1 MLMKNYEIYES
12 AKALLD
18 AFTDTTQ
25 YLPIKINFFI
35 QKNKNILINLAQDIE
50 MIRMNIIQ
58 TYGIPSEDNDN
69 QFIISP
75 ENIEIAS
82 KELDDLFNIEQE
94 VDIYKINIENFP
106 EDISLT
112 TGQMEALMFMIN

>member
-69 QFIISP
+69 
-75 ENIEIAS
+75 
-82 KELDDLFNIEQE
+82 
-94 VDIYKINIENFP
+94 
-106 EDISLT
+106 
-112 TGQMEALMFMIN
+112 

>member
-58 TYGIPSEDNDN
+58 TYGMPSEDNDN
-69 QFIISP
+69 
-75 ENIEIAS
+75 
-82 KELDDLFNIEQE
+82 
-94 VDIYKINIENFP
+94 
-106 EDISLT
+106 
-112 TGQMEALMFMIN
+112 